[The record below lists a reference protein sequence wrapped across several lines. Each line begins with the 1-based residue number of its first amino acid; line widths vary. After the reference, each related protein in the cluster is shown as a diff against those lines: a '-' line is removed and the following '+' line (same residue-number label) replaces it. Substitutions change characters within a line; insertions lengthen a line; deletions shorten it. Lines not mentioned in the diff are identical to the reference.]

1 MTDIRSRA
9 DAEVRNGVLLGLLAY
24 TMWGVFPV
32 YFKWIASVEPLEVL
46 SHRVIWA
53 VAFGALI
60 ITGRRQWREVRG
72 VFVDRSRLAWLG
84 LAAVCISVNWLIY
97 IWAVQN
103 ERIFETSLGYYINPL
118 MYVAVGIVL
127 FGERLRKLQVAAVA
141 AASIGVAV
149 LTISGGVFPWVALSL
164 ASLFTGYGVIRKQ
177 VAIGAMPGLFVE
189 TALLSPFAIGLL
201 WVFTASGDL
210 AFGATDT
217 RLSLLLALGGPVTV
231 MPLLL
236 FAIAAKRLP
245 LTTIGFM
252 QFLAPT
258 LQFCTGLYYGEVLTP
273 SHVVCFAL
281 IWTAVGFFSY
291 DALRTSKRP
300 LPESPAG
307 A

>member
-1 MTDIRSRA
+1 MNQSDQRG
-9 DAEVRNGVLLGLLAY
+9 DAETRNGVALGLLAY

-32 YFKWIASVEPLEVL
+32 YFKWIASVPPLEVL

-53 VAFGALI
+53 VVFGALI
-60 ITGRRQWREVRG
+60 IAARRQWREVRG
-72 VFVDRSRLAWLG
+72 VFVDRSRLAWLA
-84 LAAVCISVNWLIY
+84 LAALCISVNWLIY

-103 ERIFETSLGYYINPL
+103 ARIFETSLGYYINPL
-118 MYVAVGIVL
+118 LYVAVGIVV
-127 FGERLRKLQVAAVA
+127 FGERLRKLQIAAVA
-141 AASIGVAV
+141 AATIGVAV

-164 ASLFTGYGVIRKQ
+164 AALFTAYGVIRKQ

-189 TALLSPFAIGLL
+189 TVLLAPFAVGLL
-201 WVFTASGDL
+201 WMFIARGEL
-210 AFGATDT
+210 AFGSGATGI
-217 RLSLLLALGGPVTV
+217 SLLLALGGPVTV

-236 FAIAAKRLP
+236 FAIAARRLP

-273 SHVVCFAL
+273 AHIVCFAL

-291 DALRTSKRP
+291 DALRATKKP
-300 LPESPAG
+300 LPESAAG